1 MMARSSF
8 IYSTFQ
14 GITKIADLTACS
26 NLTVLYLYN
35 NKLKS
40 IEALD
45 SAPNIQLLYL
55 QNNKI
60 SRMGGLEKLKKLKKL
75 YLTRNKIQVL
85 EGLLENRCLEV
96 FFNQNEE
103 WRVSNVLFFQELHVD
118 RQLLRPGEHFVMDP
132 RNCLA
137 LASCLKVLHL
147 IILLRIKQLSL
158 SSRSSTSPGQMS
170 MTSPGWSSWLA
181 SSASPQ
187 PPITWAASR
196 LCWRSCPAWGC
207 STA

>member
-75 YLTRNKIQVL
+75 YLTRNKVQVL

-96 FFNQNEE
+96 F
-103 WRVSNVLFFQELHVD
+103 
-118 RQLLRPGEHFVMDP
+118 
-132 RNCLA
+132 LA
-137 LASCLKVLHL
+137 AK
-147 IILLRIKQLSL
+147 
-158 SSRSSTSPGQMS
+158 RSSTSALMSPSVCLSVCLSVCGQNWISSYWIPFPWYDSCCLTADDSLS
-170 MTSPGWSSWLA
+170 MTAYMP
-181 SSASPQ
+181 
-187 PPITWAASR
+187 
-196 LCWRSCPAWGC
+196 
-207 STA
+207 

>member
-1 MMARSSF
+1 MASSSF
-8 IYSTFQ
+8 VYSSFQ

-96 FFNQNEE
+96 FFNQNRE
-103 WRVSNVLFFQELHVD
+103 WRVSDFFCSRSSMLT
-118 RQLLRPGEHFVMDP
+118 
-132 RNCLA
+132 
-137 LASCLKVLHL
+137 ASCCGPGSILWWTPATAWRSPRVSRSCV
-147 IILLRIKQLSL
+147 LLRIK
-158 SSRSSTSPGQMS
+158 PG
-170 MTSPGWSSWLA
+170 
-181 SSASPQ
+181 
-187 PPITWAASR
+187 
-196 LCWRSCPAWGC
+196 
-207 STA
+207 

>member
-1 MMARSSF
+1 MNKTCNINPPKIHERKEHHAF
-8 IYSTFQ
+8 NFQ

-35 NKLKS
+35 NKLKA

-45 SAPNIQLLYL
+45 SAPHIQLLYL

-96 FFNQNEE
+96 
-103 WRVSNVLFFQELHVD
+103 
-118 RQLLRPGEHFVMDP
+118 
-132 RNCLA
+132 CLTCA
-137 LASCLKVLHL
+137 CLYSG
-147 IILLRIKQLSL
+147 IIFIAFIFP
-158 SSRSSTSPGQMS
+158 RSSMLT
-170 MTSPGWSSWLA
+170 A
-181 SSASPQ
+181 SYCGLGS
-187 PPITWAASR
+187 I
-196 LCWRSCPAWGC
+196 L
-207 STA
+207 